1 MMRRV
6 RTPPFLDGRGVKVP
20 GSVAEAGFARIGGVD
35 QFVMMRG
42 LSRDNPPLVLL
53 HGGPGFSET
62 AFFRYYLAPL
72 EPHYT
77 LVYWDQRGAG
87 KSAGPDVKPESLTVE
102 QLLADLAELVE
113 LTRQRLGHDQV
124 VLFGHSWG
132 SALGVLFA
140 ARFPE
145 RVRAYVGAGQIG
157 DWARGET
164 EFYEFTLA
172 EARRHGRRRAVRQL
186 EQMGP
191 PPHSVENL
199 LTART
204 WLSRFEGRMSPRAIW
219 QVLRAVLGTPEASL
233 LEVPHTM
240 RALRATLAA
249 MWPEVTKLNLHER
262 APALAMPVFFLL
274 GRRDHWVPADVSQA
288 YFDALRAPSKQLVW
302 FEESMHEPFV
312 DEPDKFN
319 AAMLELVRPVCVRV
333 RRAA

>member
-1 MMRRV
+1 MRYV
-6 RTPPFLDGRGVKVP
+6 STPSFLDGRGAKLA

-42 LSRDNPPLVLL
+42 QSRENPPLILL

-72 EPHYT
+72 ERHFT

-87 KSAGPDVKPESLTVE
+87 KSTGPDVKPESLTVE
-102 QLLADLAELVE
+102 RLLADLAELVE
-113 LTRQRLGHDQV
+113 LTCQRLGHERV

-145 RVRAYVGAGQIG
+145 RVAAYVGCGQIG
-157 DWARGET
+157 DWARGELA
-164 EFYEFTLA
+164 FYDVTLA
-172 EARRHGRRRAVRQL
+172 EARKHGNRRAVREL
-186 EQMGP
+186 ERMGP

-233 LEVPHTM
+233 FEVPQTM

-249 MWPEVTKLNLHER
+249 MWPEVTKLNLHEL
-262 APALAMPVFFLL
+262 APSLAIPVFFLL

-288 YFDALRAPSKQLVW
+288 YFEALRAPSKQLVW

-319 AAMLELVRPVCVRV
+319 ATMLELVRPVCVRAS
-333 RRAA
+333 RAA